1 MKMWKKLVSMM
12 LCVVMLTAV
21 AGAVAED
28 FVAPSVEE
36 VVATVDEAVNNLVGE
51 GDAKDK
57 IMQKLQEK
65 IAHTGDAMMSM
76 KFSLSLNMDMMGQS
90 QAIAIDATV
99 NAISSGMKAIQIYGN
114 AEMTADG
121 ETQNALLDGYL
132 MQEDEKYAMYMKDN
146 EGNWSKQAMDMGETM
161 GQLED
166 AVKVIEENGAF
177 TIAGEPYQ
185 GEDGL
190 HFQAYID
197 LAKILEAASK
207 EQAEEINEAADQMMP
222 GVDVAAILA
231 QIKPIDVQFVCDE
244 NYDPKSIVLDAKEA
258 VQTLMDVIIQQILVP
273 MMSSMAEGS
282 EEAEQVDPAS
292 MFKFNIDT
300 CKWSIYDIQTLPAGS
315 VIIELPEEA
324 KTAVE
329 QPVNVS
335 NMDIDAG
342 F

>member
-1 MKMWKKLVSMM
+1 
-12 LCVVMLTAV
+12 
-21 AGAVAED
+21 
-28 FVAPSVEE
+28 
-36 VVATVDEAVNNLVGE
+36 
-51 GDAKDK
+51 
-57 IMQKLQEK
+57 
-65 IAHTGDAMMSM
+65 
-76 KFSLSLNMDMMGQS
+76 
-90 QAIAIDATV
+90 
-99 NAISSGMKAIQIYGN
+99 
-114 AEMTADG
+114 
-121 ETQNALLDGYL
+121 
-132 MQEDEKYAMYMKDN
+132 
-146 EGNWSKQAMDMGETM
+146 MDMGETM